1 MVSGEKVTSA
11 VFTAIPD
18 PAQHSIAK
26 TIAMYGST
34 FFILHERVTL
44 TKRFLPQKY
53 HYLVREAIAEGKII
67 TFYRYHTKY
76 NNLQDNILE

>member
-1 MVSGEKVTSA
+1 MVRGEKVTSA

-44 TKRFLPQKY
+44 KKRFLLQKY
-53 HYLVREAIAEGKII
+53 HFLVRKAIAKGEII
-67 TFYRYHTKY
+67 TFYRYHATHNK
-76 NNLQDNILE
+76 L